1 MCGRQTHKTWR
12 WQGGEGKQIPEHP
25 PEHERG
31 KKGSSPRGGH
41 PEGGAGCGGNR
52 EEFQFDQSELSYL
65 RGSQIEMRGKGVVS
79 GGQPGWKERF
89 GVVRTRCRGS
99 GEGSERKGG
108 PRLDDT
114 STQQ

>member
-1 MCGRQTHKTWR
+1 MERESRFQNILQSMK
-12 WQGGEGKQIPEHP
+12 EGKRALLPGGGIQKEELVVEGIE
-25 PEHERG
+25 
-31 KKGSSPRGGH
+31 KSS
-41 PEGGAGCGGNR
+41 
-52 EEFQFDQSELSYL
+52 SLTSLSLSYL